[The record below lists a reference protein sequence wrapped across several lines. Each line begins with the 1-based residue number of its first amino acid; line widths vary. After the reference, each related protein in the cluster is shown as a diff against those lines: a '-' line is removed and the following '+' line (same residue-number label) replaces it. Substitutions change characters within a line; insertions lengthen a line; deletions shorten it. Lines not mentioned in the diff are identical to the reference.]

1 MSRAPTPEQMVAD
14 LVLLLD
20 MEPRGTD
27 RFEGRRRKSS
37 SSRVY
42 GGQVI
47 AQAVAAAELTVPDDR
62 AAHSLHCYFLRGGN
76 SEFPIDYRI
85 LRDFDG
91 GSISNRRVTACQN
104 GEVILNMTASFQK
117 RLDGLAHQAMTLP
130 DVPAPEDLE
139 EDYLRRRPLAERT
152 GLQLNPWL
160 LQPTAIDWRSVE
172 LENRFSV
179 VPTEPV
185 YHSWFRTRA
194 RLPDDPRVH
203 RAVLAY
209 ASDMVLL
216 GTASMPHEY
225 ALGTP
230 QLMGATIDHS
240 IWFHED
246 FRADE
251 WLLFRSE
258 SPWAGRSRGFTRGSI
273 FARDGRLVASVAQEG
288 MLRRMDLG

>member
-1 MSRAPTPEQMVAD
+1 MSSAPTPEQLVAD

-27 RFEGRRRKSS
+27 RFEGRRRKSGS
-37 SSRVY
+37 GRVY

-47 AQAVAAAELTVPDDR
+47 AQAIAAAERTVDDDR

-76 SEFPIDYRI
+76 ADFPIDYRI

-91 GSISNRRVTACQN
+91 GSISNRRVTACQQ

-117 RLDGLAHQAMTLP
+117 RLDGLSHQSMTLP
-130 DVPAPEDLE
+130 ALPPPEELR
-139 EDYLRRRPLAERT
+139 EDYLRRRPLAEQKNPELT
-152 GLQLNPWL
+152 PWL

-172 LENRFSV
+172 LENRFSTT
-179 VPTEPV
+179 PSEAI
-185 YHSWFRTRA
+185 YHSWFRTKA

-216 GTASMPHEY
+216 GTASMPHPHC
-225 ALGTP
+225 LGTP
-230 QLMGATIDHS
+230 SLMGATIGHS
-240 IWFHED
+240 IWFHEH
-246 FRADE
+246 FHADE

-258 SPWAGRSRGFTRGSI
+258 SPWAGGSRGFTRGSI
-273 FARDGRLVASVAQEG
+273 FARDGRLVASVALEG
-288 MLRRMDLG
+288 MLRVIEQA